1 MTRPVHRFRAWLSL
15 VVTLCTLGAGTGAGI
30 PALAEAGTPEETVV
44 LAGGCFW
51 GVQAVFQRVKGV
63 TRAVSGYAGGSA
75 TSAHYELVSRGTTGH
90 AESVQVSFDPA
101 QVSYSQI
108 LQVFFTVAHDPTQ
121 LNRQGPDVGSQYRSA
136 IFYATAAQK
145 SAAEA
150 YIGQLTASKTF
161 RRAIVT
167 QVVPLAGFYAAE
179 AYHQDY
185 FNHHPDEPYIVYND
199 WPKIDALRA
208 QFPALYI
215 AR

>member
-1 MTRPVHRFRAWLSL
+1 
-15 VVTLCTLGAGTGAGI
+15 
-30 PALAEAGTPEETVV
+30 
-44 LAGGCFW
+44 
-51 GVQAVFQRVKGV
+51 
-63 TRAVSGYAGGSA
+63 
-75 TSAHYELVSRGTTGH
+75 
-90 AESVQVSFDPA
+90 
-101 QVSYSQI
+101 
-108 LQVFFTVAHDPTQ
+108 VAHDPTQ

-179 AYHQDY
+179 PYHQDY
-185 FNHHPDEPYIVYND
+185 LNRHPDEPYIVYND

>member
-1 MTRPVHRFRAWLSL
+1 MTRPVHRFRVWLSL
-15 VVTLCTLGAGTGAGI
+15 VVALSTLAAGAGAGR
-30 PALAEAGTPEETVV
+30 PALAEAGPEETIVV
-44 LAGGCFW
+44 AGGCFW
-51 GVQAVFQRVKGV
+51 GVQGVFQRVKGV

-75 TSAHYELVSRGTTGH
+75 ASAHYDLVSRGTTGH

-108 LQVFFTVAHDPTQ
+108 LRVFFTVAHDPTQ

-179 AYHQDY
+179 PYHQDY
-185 FNHHPDEPYIVYND
+185 LNRHPDEPYIVYND